1 MALEHYNFSSDFQD
15 LLLAAL
21 VRHPDKFMGV
31 RSVLEFSYFTG
42 LNSITAAK
50 LILEYADEYKTFP
63 DFTTLGNLAYNHS
76 KKSTSEDFSHDL
88 TEYVKMLSEVQV
100 RDVEYI
106 KSQVVNFAKERALLV
121 EINRCALNVQ
131 EGKDQGDLVA
141 RFQKVMGIGTDM
153 SSMGLEATEDA
164 DAVLDKILNPQYGVQ
179 TGYEL
184 FDTHLFKRGMGKG
197 WLIVPLAP
205 PKGYKTTFCLN
216 LAMNIA
222 GPLVGGESVV
232 YYACEINEELA
243 LERVYCA
250 LTQRTIEQ
258 GMEDKTEFRRRV
270 HECLACDLTGKL
282 IIKHFPAKSVKVSQ
296 IRTHLREL
304 MLAKGIVPRVVVLD
318 YAETIL
324 PEDSTQPEYRQQS
337 SIYTAAR
344 ALADEFGVTVIMPD
358 RCNRETA
365 EQAVPTMTSFQGA
378 FEKGGVVDCG
388 IGICATPD
396 EYQRNIIRFFVFLY
410 RYGPAGLHFK
420 GRIDP
425 EKYTISI
432 NELVGVHELDRL
444 HNEMAEVRAQRHGNR
459 GGQRRAQGNRE
470 AAEAERAG

>member
-1 MALEHYNFSSDFQD
+1 VLEHFNFSSDFQD
-15 LLLAAL
+15 MLLAAL

-31 RSVLEFSYFTG
+31 RSVLDFSYFTG

-50 LILEYADEYKTFP
+50 LVLEYADQYQTFP
-63 DFTTLGNLAYNHS
+63 SFTALGQLAYEHS

-88 TEYVKMLSEVQV
+88 TEYTKMLSELQV

-153 SSMGLEATEDA
+153 SSMGTEATEDA
-164 DAVLDKILNPQYGVQ
+164 DAVLDKILNPQYGVG

-184 FDTHLFKRGMGKG
+184 LDTHLFKRGMGKG

-250 LTQRTIEQ
+250 ITQRTIDQ
-258 GMEDKTEFRRRV
+258 GMEDPTEFRQRV
-270 HECLACDLTGKL
+270 HDCLANDLTGKL
-282 IIKHFPAKSVKVSQ
+282 IVKHFPAKSVKISQ

-304 MLAKGIVPRVVVLD
+304 CLAKGIVPRVVVLD
-318 YAETIL
+318 YAETLL
-324 PEDSTQPEYRQQS
+324 PEDTTLPEYRQQS
-337 SIYTAAR
+337 SIYTSAR

-358 RCNRETA
+358 RCNKETA

-396 EYQRNIIRFFVFLY
+396 EYQRNIIRLFVFLY
-410 RYGPAGLHFK
+410 RYGPAGIHFK

-425 EKYTISI
+425 EKYSITI
-432 NELVGVHELDRL
+432 NEVLNEHDLNRL
-444 HNEMAEVRAQRHGNR
+444 HNEMAEVRQQRHGNR
-459 GGQRRAQGNRE
+459 GGRGRAQGNRE
-470 AAEAERAG
+470 AADGERVG

>member
-15 LLLAAL
+15 MLLASL
-21 VRHPDKFMGV
+21 VSHPDKFMGV

-50 LILEYADEYKTFP
+50 LILEHFDEYHTFP
-63 DFTTLGNLAYNHS
+63 SFTTLGQLAYAYA
-76 KKSTSEDFSHDL
+76 KKSTSEDFNHDL
-88 TEYVKMLSEVQV
+88 TEYVKQLSELQV
-100 RDVEYI
+100 RDVDYI
-106 KSQVVNFAKERALLV
+106 KGQVINFARERALLV
-121 EINRCALNVQ
+121 EINKTAMNVQ

-141 RFQKVMGIGTDM
+141 RFQKVMGIGTDLT
-153 SSMGLEATEDA
+153 SMGLEATEDA
-164 DAVLDKILNPQYGVQ
+164 DAVLDKILNPQYGVS

-184 FDTHLFKRGMGKG
+184 LDTHLFKRGMGKG

-222 GPLVGGESVV
+222 GPLVGGENVV

-250 LTQRTIEQ
+250 ITQRTIEQ
-258 GMEDKTEFRRRV
+258 GMEDPTEFRQRV
-270 HECLACDLTGKL
+270 HDCLANDLTGKL
-282 IIKHFPAKSVKVSQ
+282 IVKHFPAKSVKISQ

-304 MLAKGIVPRVVVLD
+304 CLAKGITPRVVVLD
-318 YAETIL
+318 YAETLL
-324 PEDSTQPEYRQQS
+324 PEDTTLPEYRQQS
-337 SIYTAAR
+337 SIYTGAR
-344 ALADEFGVTVIMPD
+344 ALADEFGCTVIMPD
-358 RCNRETA
+358 RCNKETA

-396 EYQRNIIRFFVFLY
+396 EYQRHIIRLYVFLY
-410 RYGPAGLHFK
+410 RYGAAGLHFK

-425 EKYTISI
+425 EKYSITIDEML
-432 NELVGVHELDRL
+432 NDHDLNRL
-444 HNEMAEVRAQRHGNR
+444 QNEMAQVRQERHGNR
-459 GGQRRAQGNRE
+459 GGGRARGNRE
-470 AAEAERAG
+470 AAEGERVG